1 MKGREGVV
9 LAVVVRAGGGGWM
22 GAIVL
27 GRRVWFKLER

>member
-22 GAIVL
+22 GAIV
-27 GRRVWFKLER
+27 GTKGVV